1 MKKFL
6 LLILSFLFISR
17 SIFAQAQIPILQNYV
32 NDYAGLLNKSEAD
45 SLELFLREYDKKT
58 SNQIVILTIKSLDG
72 YAIEEFSIE
81 VAEKN
86 KIGQINLDNGILIL
100 VAIQEKK
107 IRIEVGYGL
116 EDKITDLKAYEIIR
130 KYIASNF
137 SQKNYYEGFKTAIF
151 EIIKTLESK
160 ENLSEQGSEFST
172 NKKEKFSLL
181 QKIALFGIAGLILL
195 AMTNKKGRK
204 ILGKIISAI
213 FNILIILLYIIAFM
227 ITLSGGSGGGFASGG
242 SRSGG
247 FRGGGGRF
255 GGGGASGGW

>member
-1 MKKFL
+1 
-6 LLILSFLFISR
+6 
-17 SIFAQAQIPILQNYV
+17 
-32 NDYAGLLNKSEAD
+32 
-45 SLELFLREYDKKT
+45 
-58 SNQIVILTIKSLDG
+58 
-72 YAIEEFSIE
+72 
-81 VAEKN
+81 
-86 KIGQINLDNGILIL
+86 
-100 VAIQEKK
+100 
-107 IRIEVGYGL
+107 L